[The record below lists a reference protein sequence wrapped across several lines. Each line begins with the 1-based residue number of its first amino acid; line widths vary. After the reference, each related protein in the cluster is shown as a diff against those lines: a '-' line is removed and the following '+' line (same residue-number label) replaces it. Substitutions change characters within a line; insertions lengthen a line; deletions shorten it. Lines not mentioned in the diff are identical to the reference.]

1 MYSVVFLALTSL
13 VFSLLLTPVV
23 RSVFQRLGI
32 VDQPDRLRKFHGH
45 AIPRG
50 GGLAIALAY
59 VASFAVLILSSL
71 NAGTLI
77 QQHLPLMWKLMPAA
91 GLVLLVGLVDDLFG
105 LRPGQKLL
113 GQLVA
118 SGLVYWA
125 GVGITGVDGISLG
138 VWSLPLTIV
147 WLMACA
153 NAFNLIDGL
162 DGLATG
168 IGLCA
173 SVTVLLSALLGE
185 NTSLALATAP
195 LAGCLL
201 GFLRYNFSPASIFL
215 GDSGS
220 LLIGFLLGCYSVIWS
235 QKTTTVLGMAAPL
248 MALAVPLFDTGL
260 SIARRF
266 LRFRPI
272 FGADRGHIHHRLLE
286 LGFSPRRVALVL
298 YGFASLASVFA
309 VLHSVLH
316 ARLAAILIVAFC
328 LAAWVSIQKLGYL
341 EFHVARRLVF
351 EGAFQRMLD
360 SQILLRDFEDLLSK
374 ATTPTEC
381 WETIRCASKQFGF
394 AHVRMCLGGDTFEEQ
409 IKEIEPERCWILRV
423 PLPNADYVNFA
434 REFDW
439 SVRLA
444 VVEAFVNVVQ
454 RVLEAKQMENRVRI
468 SAAVASVMSF
478 K

>member
-1 MYSVVFLALTSL
+1 MYSVIFSAFTSL
-13 VFSLLLTPVV
+13 IFSLLLTPIV
-23 RSVFQRLGI
+23 RSAFRRLGI
-32 VDQPDRLRKFHGH
+32 VDRPDQFRKFHSH

-50 GGLAIALAY
+50 GGPVIALSY
-59 VASFAVLILSSL
+59 VSAFGVLILSPL
-71 NAGTLI
+71 NAGSLV
-77 QQHLPLMWKLMPAA
+77 QQHLPLMWQLMPAA
-91 GLVLLVGLVDDLFG
+91 GIVFTVGLVDDLFG
-105 LRPGQKLL
+105 LRPRQKLL

-125 GVGITGVDGISLG
+125 GVRILEVAEISLG
-138 VWSLPLTIV
+138 GWSVPVTIV
-147 WLMACA
+147 WLMACT
-153 NAFNLIDGL
+153 NAFNLIDGI

-168 IGLCA
+168 IGLFA
-173 SVTVLLSALLGE
+173 SVTVLLSALLSQ
-185 NTSLALATAP
+185 NISLALATAP

-266 LRFRPI
+266 LRLRPI

-298 YGFASLASVFA
+298 YGFAGLASIFA
-309 VLHSVLH
+309 VLHSILH
-316 ARLAAILIVAFC
+316 TKLATILMVIFC

-341 EFHVARRLVF
+341 EFHVARRLLS

-374 ATTPTEC
+374 ANTTSEC
-381 WETIRCASKQFGF
+381 WETIRVASKEFGF

-409 IKEIEPERCWILRV
+409 IKKIEPEKCWFLRV
-423 PLPNADYVNFA
+423 PLSDTDYVNFA
-434 REFDW
+434 REFHW

-444 VVEAFVNVVQ
+444 LVESFVNVAQ
-454 RVLEAKQMENRVRI
+454 RVLESKQKESYVRTPA
-468 SAAVASVMSF
+468 AAVSVTEF
-478 K
+478 